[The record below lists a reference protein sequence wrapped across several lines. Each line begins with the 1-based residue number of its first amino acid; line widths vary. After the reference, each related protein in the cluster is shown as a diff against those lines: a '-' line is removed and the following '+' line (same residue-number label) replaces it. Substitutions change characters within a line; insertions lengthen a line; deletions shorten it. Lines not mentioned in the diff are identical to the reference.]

1 MTALVPLL
9 LLGVGATVAWLAWRF
24 TRRPALHA
32 VAAEADA
39 RGGLNDELTSACW
52 FARDATPSAWEALML
67 NRAAQRA
74 HTLDARAI
82 FPLRLPRSLAAAA
95 ALGTAVLLLTLG
107 SHSTIAP
114 ADPGAALIGNAKAE
128 ARAGANAATVQGE
141 TAFGLA
147 AMAAA
152 SAQKADELW
161 TRAEALARSL
171 KSGEEQA
178 ELQRAIKTGDVGR
191 VRELV
196 ERAEQEVHA
205 ASAGPD
211 ARARAGQVSAEAAQ
225 SLLERL
231 QALLADGSEPKT
243 GDAVPTGENEDKKAK
258 GPDDGTERRD
268 AEQHT
273 TMDALNDALRAL
285 GQAATGNEPMAN
297 SPPGLGVARQCTRQ
311 HQRRRR
317 GHARK
322 HRATQ
327 AKAARTRRPRPRP
340 KIWADRC
347 SESPRHAL
355 RHACS
360 AWTTRLP
367 EGDPHA
373 LGGEGAYAA
382 TQAQTARVGLSAV
395 QAARPGAS
403 DAAIAREQIPV
414 AYRASVKRYFLTEHG
429 KGALSN
435 RRPADGPSAV
445 AAQAVVFHDRDRS
458 LDANNPGAWRLY
470 ETGAAL
476 SFTALSPAAAL
487 GLIFAVA
494 GSIWL
499 LYLIKPRKQ
508 RVATAST
515 LLWRRVVEAA
525 HTRNTRWRWLLSL
538 LLALAIGLSLALAL
552 TRPQLPRAGLHT
564 SAHRRDPGQLRVD
577 GSAHPR
583 RPHALAARAR
593 WRAPPDTGRRRRQRS
608 SGAGHRRAGTRSPV
622 SFRRARQSSG

>member
-1 MTALVPLL
+1 
-9 LLGVGATVAWLAWRF
+9 
-24 TRRPALHA
+24 
-32 VAAEADA
+32 
-39 RGGLNDELTSACW
+39 
-52 FARDATPSAWEALML
+52 ML
-67 NRAAQRA
+67 NRAAQRVR
-74 HTLDARAI
+74 TLDARAI

-95 ALGTAVLLLTLG
+95 ALGTAVLALTLG
-107 SHSTIAP
+107 SHSAVAP
-114 ADPGAALIGNAKAE
+114 ADPGVAHIGNAKAE
-128 ARAGANAATVQGE
+128 ARAGANAATAQGE

-231 QALLADGSEPKT
+231 QALLADGSEPKA
-243 GDAVPTGENEDKKAK
+243 GDAVSTGENEDKKAK

-297 SPPGLGVARQCTRQ
+297 SPPGQASQNNVRVNISGGAEGMRVNTSDAGEGGEDIPPEAPTEDLGGSVLGKPTARL
-311 HQRRRR
+311 
-317 GHARK
+317 
-322 HRATQ
+322 
-327 AKAARTRRPRPRP
+327 AAR
-340 KIWADRC
+340 
-347 SESPRHAL
+347 L
-355 RHACS
+355 Q
-360 AWTTRLP
+360 RLDNAAP

-403 DAAIAREQIPV
+403 DAAIAREQVPV
-414 AYRASVKRYFLTEHG
+414 AYRASVKRYFLTEHA
-429 KGALSN
+429 KE
-435 RRPADGPSAV
+435 P
-445 AAQAVVFHDRDRS
+445 
-458 LDANNPGAWRLY
+458 
-470 ETGAAL
+470 
-476 SFTALSPAAAL
+476 
-487 GLIFAVA
+487 
-494 GSIWL
+494 
-499 LYLIKPRKQ
+499 
-508 RVATAST
+508 
-515 LLWRRVVEAA
+515 
-525 HTRNTRWRWLLSL
+525 
-538 LLALAIGLSLALAL
+538 
-552 TRPQLPRAGLHT
+552 
-564 SAHRRDPGQLRVD
+564 
-577 GSAHPR
+577 
-583 RPHALAARAR
+583 
-593 WRAPPDTGRRRRQRS
+593 
-608 SGAGHRRAGTRSPV
+608 
-622 SFRRARQSSG
+622 